1 LHKEVVVHTH
11 FNNPNE
17 ITAITKA
24 ATDRLFERGITVRNQ
39 TVLIRGVND
48 RPEVMALLVKRLSY
62 VNVHPYYVYMHDL
75 VKGVEDLRTTL
86 ETGLR
91 VERHVRGVTAGFN
104 TPQLVCDA
112 PGGGGKRDAHS
123 YEHYNRE
130 TGISVY
136 TAPSVRPGESFLYF
150 DPIDLLPAAGQ
161 ARWADPAQHQ
171 AMVDEAL
178 EEARLPRSRR

>member
-1 LHKEVVVHTH
+1 VVHTH
-11 FNNPNE
+11 FNHPNE

-39 TVLIRGVND
+39 TVLVRGVND
-48 RPEVMALLVKRLSY
+48 RPETMALLVKRLSY

-86 ETGLR
+86 ETGLL

-104 TPQLVCDA
+104 TPHLVCDA

-123 YEHYNRE
+123 YEHYDRE
-130 TGISVY
+130 TGVSVY
-136 TAPSVRPGESFLYF
+136 TAPSVRPGETFLYF
-150 DPIDLLPAAGQ
+150 DPIDQLPPAGQ

-171 AMVDEAL
+171 KMIDEAL
-178 EEARLPRSRR
+178 EEARVPRRGR